1 MVYFHECTVAG
12 NAEGFEC
19 EHFMTEKT
27 AQLYFGSAYVKPE
40 NNESTWAKVA
50 SITKDSSIHGLMVE
64 RHTELSVEST
74 MEIVGVDDYGTMKFT
89 AAALAAALMAVIM
102 MAATKAYDWSDAY
115 ESLSWSEKLCISG
128 PMSLMVYAVS
138 ATLSSMT
145 CESLGEVEDSGVYP
159 STFGD
164 HTVVLGLFITA
175 CLAISLALTCFCDA
189 ERVAFFFFIVAG
201 FSALCIV
208 ILTVPLELPSM
219 HIMSFVFG
227 IGGNCAWH
235 QSDDSG
241 LVRSSIVLAFAAGV
255 AKRTFQLCHW
265 GYLGYSWQLA
275 NT

>member
-1 MVYFHECTVAG
+1 MAKDTVSIAFELCDCCWGALMLLCSCVGFMFWLNIGGAHAMVYFHECTVAG

-189 ERVAFFFFIVAG
+189 ERVAFFFFHRRR
-201 FSALCIV
+201 FQCALHCH
-208 ILTVPLELPSM
+208 LD
-219 HIMSFVFG
+219 
-227 IGGNCAWH
+227 CA
-235 QSDDSG
+235 
-241 LVRSSIVLAFAAGV
+241 A
-255 AKRTFQLCHW
+255 
-265 GYLGYSWQLA
+265 
-275 NT
+275 